1 MSATFVMQYCRFEEN
16 DDFAKVEKR
25 KSGHE
30 TRAPFRPYV
39 SMKIAD
45 LGHENLVKATH
56 EKMCFP
62 FGHEKRGEKRCAVC
76 SLEKDNRVYAP
87 TTIFSIVGPPRQP
100 VP

>member
-56 EKMCFP
+56 EKLCFP
-62 FGHEKRGEKRCAVC
+62 FGHEKRGKNDVLSVR
-76 SLEKDNRVYAP
+76 LKK
-87 TTIFSIVGPPRQP
+87 TTASTRQRP
-100 VP
+100 SFR